1 MTKCKNNVGL
11 MNDVLNRLEEC
22 KLTVES
28 LVFSEDAVPTP
39 EPELPPVE
47 DETEFIS
54 KEELGVDV
62 PNEGNKN
69 IQDKI
74 NQIRQLCLQAI
85 TELANDPTSQEYDLM
100 KRIWNLVDKTIEN
113 KKEDKPQA

>member
-28 LVFSEDAVPTP
+28 LVFSEDAIPTS

-47 DETEFIS
+47 D
-54 KEELGVDV
+54 
-62 PNEGNKN
+62 
-69 IQDKI
+69 
-74 NQIRQLCLQAI
+74 
-85 TELANDPTSQEYDLM
+85 
-100 KRIWNLVDKTIEN
+100 
-113 KKEDKPQA
+113 